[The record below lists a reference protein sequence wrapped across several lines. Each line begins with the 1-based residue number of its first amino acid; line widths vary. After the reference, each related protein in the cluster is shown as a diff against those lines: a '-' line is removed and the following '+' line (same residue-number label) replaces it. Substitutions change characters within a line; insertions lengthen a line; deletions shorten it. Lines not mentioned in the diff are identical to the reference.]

1 MSLSRLATQGMN
13 PIVRMLVI
21 SDFFVLAGIGFLG
34 PILPIFIPDRIVG
47 GDVKVAGFASAIYM
61 VMWVLQIPVGR
72 FLDRTRGDWDE
83 YIFLVIGGVFIA
95 PALFLFSFA
104 ATPPHIF

>member
-34 PILPIFIPDRIVG
+34 PILPIFIADQIPG
-47 GDVKVAGFASAIYM
+47 GSVKVAGLPRRSIWRCGFC
-61 VMWVLQIPVGR
+61 R
-72 FLDRTRGDWDE
+72 FRWGGFSTAPA
-83 YIFLVIGGVFIA
+83 VIGTSIFFWLLGGLPLPRRCFSLPSPKRRFI
-95 PALFLFSFA
+95 F
-104 ATPPHIF
+104 I